1 MGGINLY
8 DALTVASRRLT
19 GCCVKTLNSE
29 INGRPKTTHVNV
41 EAAGATITVT
51 VDCPVCGTKSV
62 LETDGVHVKVERKP
76 AGEAAGTPPSPA
88 AH

>member
-8 DALTVASRRLT
+8 DALTVASRRLN

-29 INGRPKTTHVNV
+29 VNGRPKTTHVNV
-41 EAAGATITVT
+41 EATGPTITVT

-62 LETDGVHVKVERKP
+62 LETDGVQAKVERK
-76 AGEAAGTPPSPA
+76 ATPPTPPTPA
-88 AH
+88 P